1 MRVGLTGLLKIE
13 LPDGD
18 VTLSDGGVTVFG
30 GDTYRPQDATLGAW
44 SSISTIAEGVGDEIP
59 AIEFTFAPPGPIAV
73 TALSVGAIQ
82 QSRVRLW
89 VAEYDVTTGAVVG
102 TPELRFIGV
111 VDQPQVSFSFRQFSA
126 SITAVPDLEAMFFKD
141 TGNGLSATFHKA
153 LYAGE
158 LGHDNASG
166 LSVPIH
172 WGTQAPRGGG
182 ASGFGANVLN
192 GAINAI
198 ER

>member
-30 GDTYRPQDATLGAW
+30 GDTYRAKDATLGAL
-44 SSISTIAEGVGDEIP
+44 SSVSTIAEGVGDEIP